1 MKKQTPDDSAY
12 IWQMKYVKNTYKSK
26 GLFVT
31 HILKLRWWFFAFSMQ
46 LIQNTFFLNISNKKA
61 PQKIAK
67 ESSINTSLST
77 ARITASNSQSF
88 LV

>member
-1 MKKQTPDDSAY
+1 
-12 IWQMKYVKNTYKSK
+12 MKYVKNTYKSK

-67 ESSINTSLST
+67 ES
-77 ARITASNSQSF
+77 
-88 LV
+88 